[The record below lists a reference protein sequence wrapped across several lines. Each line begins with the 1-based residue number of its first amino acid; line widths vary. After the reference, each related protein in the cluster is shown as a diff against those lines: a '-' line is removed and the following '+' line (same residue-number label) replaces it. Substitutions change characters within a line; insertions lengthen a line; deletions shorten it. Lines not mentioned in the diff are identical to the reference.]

1 MLTPHFE
8 TRTPRS
14 RHSNMMP
21 KPQGSFRLFQ
31 AGGITVFLHWS
42 WFLVAAYEFS
52 DPAGRYDSRGWN
64 AVEYLALFAMVLLHE
79 FGHALACRQV
89 GGQASQI
96 VLWPLG
102 GVAYVAPPQRPGAM
116 LWSIVAGPLVN
127 VVLLVVLTTLGL
139 LGAASGLWEP
149 ESDPRSCFF
158 ALWIINLGLLV
169 FNLLPIYPLDG
180 GQILRSLLWFFVGP
194 AKSLVIST
202 VTGLLGVGLL
212 LALAVFTQNIWLGV
226 LCAFILMNCWRGL
239 QTALV
244 MVKLE
249 RLPRRLGFACPLCQV
264 APQTGAFWGC
274 GRCRTAFDTF
284 ETLATCPTC
293 AAQFSQTRCINCGG
307 ESPLSEWMVSAP
319 VMATLAPISPDFPK
333 SGP

>member
-1 MLTPHFE
+1 
-8 TRTPRS
+8 
-14 RHSNMMP
+14 MMP

-42 WFLVAAYEFS
+42 WFLVAAYEFNARA
-52 DPAGRYDSRGWN
+52 DRYDSRGWN
-64 AVEYLALFAMVLLHE
+64 VVEYLALFAMVLMHE
-79 FGHALACRQV
+79 FGHSLACRQV

-102 GVAYVAPPQRPGAM
+102 GVAYVAPPQRPGAT

-127 VVLLVVLTTLGL
+127 VVLFVVLTALEVIVLTAGL
-139 LGAASGLWEP
+139 AETT
-149 ESDPRSCFF
+149 SDAIRC
-158 ALWIINLGLLV
+158 LDEIWKMNLGLLV

-180 GQILRSLLWFFVGP
+180 GQILRSLLWYFVGP
-194 AKSLVIST
+194 AKSLVATT
-202 VTGLLGVGLL
+202 VIGLLGVGLL
-212 LALAVFTQNIWLGV
+212 LTLVVFGLVMSGAAVSGAILWLGV

-244 MVKLE
+244 MLKLE
-249 RLPRRLGFACPLCQV
+249 RRPRRLGFACPICRM
-264 APQTGAFWGC
+264 APQMGAFWGC

-293 AAQFSQTRCINCGG
+293 AAQFAQTRCLNCGG
-307 ESPLSEWMVSAP
+307 ESPLSEWLVPAP
-319 VMATLAPISPDFPK
+319 VMATLAPISPDSPQ